1 MMGRGQLELLSK
13 LSFPRFDGS
22 NPAIWKDKCVD
33 YFTLCNIPETFW
45 TTTAT
50 LHMDDNA
57 AKWVQVYKQEHGL
70 DSWNVF
76 IETVEQKFGSV
87 DYRDALSAMSDLH
100 QTATV
105 DEYISAF
112 EDLRYQLTMHNR
124 HLGEMFFVTQF
135 IKGLLPEISVDVLSQ
150 VSDTMQ
156 RAIMLARIQ

>member
-1 MMGRGQLELLSK
+1 M
-13 LSFPRFDGS
+13 
-22 NPAIWKDKCVD
+22 
-33 YFTLCNIPETFW
+33 
-45 TTTAT
+45 
-50 LHMDDNA
+50 
-57 AKWVQVYKQEHGL
+57 
-70 DSWNVF
+70 DSWSVF
-76 IETVEQKFGSV
+76 IEAIEQKFGAV
-87 DYRDALSAMSDLH
+87 DYRDALSTMFDLH

-156 RAIMLARIQ
+156 RAIMLA